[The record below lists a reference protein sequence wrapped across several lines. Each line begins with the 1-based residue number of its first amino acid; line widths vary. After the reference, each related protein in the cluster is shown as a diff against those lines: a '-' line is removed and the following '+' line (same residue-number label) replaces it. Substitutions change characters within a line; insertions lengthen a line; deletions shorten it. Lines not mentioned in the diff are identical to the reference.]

1 MKDEPK
7 PSFNQVPLF
16 VSHTLTSDK
25 GHAWKWILHLEHEI
39 EIYLIFKN
47 LKQKIDDENLMLV
60 NLQID
65 QQCSS
70 DEFLSIALES
80 FKEPVTYDDLMHVA
94 RVIFTH
100 TETDLVLN

>member
-1 MKDEPK
+1 MKITYILLNQSCLGSEIPK
-7 PSFNQVPLF
+7 GQ
-16 VSHTLTSDK
+16 
-25 GHAWKWILHLEHEI
+25 AWKWILHLENEI

-47 LKQKIDDENLMLV
+47 LKQKIDDENLVLV

-70 DEFLSIALES
+70 DDFLIIALAS
-80 FKEPVTYDDLMHVA
+80 FKEPVIYDDFMPVA

-100 TETDLVLN
+100 TETDLILN

>member
-1 MKDEPK
+1 MKITYMLLNQSCLDSEIPK
-7 PSFNQVPLF
+7 GQ
-16 VSHTLTSDK
+16 
-25 GHAWKWILHLEHEI
+25 AWKWILHLENEI

-47 LKQKIDDENLMLV
+47 LKQKIDDENLVLV

-70 DEFLSIALES
+70 DDFLIIALAS
-80 FKEPVTYDDLMHVA
+80 FKEPVIYDDFMPVA

-100 TETDLVLN
+100 TETDLILN